1 MKRFS
6 FLQIASETFFFM
18 LEGLNVNTGMDL
30 PFHEYEVK
38 SQICLPVVFY
48 ESIRVWDCLRGV
60 TVCNP
65 RFWLGHQISKVSKF
79 FGKIEFTCNLHV
91 NYM

>member
-1 MKRFS
+1 MVI
-6 FLQIASETFFFM
+6 LHIM
-18 LEGLNVNTGMDL
+18 LEGLNGNTGMDL

-38 SQICLPVVFY
+38 SQIFLPVVFY

-65 RFWLGHQISKVSKF
+65 RFLLGHRISKLSKI
-79 FGKIEFTCNLHV
+79 FGKIEFTCNLYV
-91 NYM
+91 IYM